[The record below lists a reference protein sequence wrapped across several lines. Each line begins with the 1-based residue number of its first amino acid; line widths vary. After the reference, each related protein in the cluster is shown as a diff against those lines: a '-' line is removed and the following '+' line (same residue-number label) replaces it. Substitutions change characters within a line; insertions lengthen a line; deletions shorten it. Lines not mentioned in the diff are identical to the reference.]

1 MNEYDKY
8 EKRSLLFPKWKCE
21 TCGEIL
27 GPFEREVCG
36 PCRMKDPRFKEELD
50 E

>member
-1 MNEYDKY
+1 MDNQ
-8 EKRSLLFPKWKCE
+8 KRPIMSKKCE
-21 TCGEIL
+21 TCGHVL

-36 PCRMKDPRFKEELD
+36 PCRIKDSRFKEELD